1 MTTVTS
7 SCALNHT
14 NTFQTLQRLFDPYHG
29 EEKTKLVVERHEVT
43 VGEDEL
49 FLAIF
54 LRREDDVDL
63 LRGDRQHGQ
72 LNTIE
77 LVEAAPRSRLS
88 QTYDPG
94 LAKPTSFL
102 YVKNLKVV

>member
-1 MTTVTS
+1 MLCIIQILS
-7 SCALNHT
+7 KHCRDWS
-14 NTFQTLQRLFDPYHG
+14 PYHG
-29 EEKTKLVVERHEVT
+29 EEKTKLGVERHKVA
-43 VGEDEL
+43 VREDEL

-88 QTYDPG
+88 QPYDPG